1 MIKALVQNKAGTNVI
16 IEMPCD
22 GYHLSC
28 RPWDRTSRI
37 PPSGLRV
44 SDDNDGGVRI
54 TLTAENPAGEQLISV
69 FGPRNTLSDVN
80 NVVNAVANARPEVR
94 REMEQRILSGR
105 YSGPDDVLRDV
116 RAVTQEMA
124 PVKLSFFC
132 PLKGQVNEWDG
143 GMEDTYNSTLLD
155 NQEKIEALLAAEQ
168 QPEDGDMAEYLV
180 GDNSEL
186 YAKLYLAEFCVE
198 EIGGQLYGRIDCWF
212 TQRPDEDE
220 IDYLREEIIGQ
231 AADGF
236 GEHFEQQ
243 PIRIDEGDLYV
254 SFWDSGDDYFMYTD
268 DEMDDYLHNPMTM
281 GGLT

>member
-37 PPSGLRV
+37 PPSGLKV
-44 SDDNDGGVRI
+44 SDDNDGGVRV

-105 YSGPDDVLRDV
+105 YSSPDDV
-116 RAVTQEMA
+116 
-124 PVKLSFFC
+124 
-132 PLKGQVNEWDG
+132 
-143 GMEDTYNSTLLD
+143 
-155 NQEKIEALLAAEQ
+155 
-168 QPEDGDMAEYLV
+168 
-180 GDNSEL
+180 
-186 YAKLYLAEFCVE
+186 
-198 EIGGQLYGRIDCWF
+198 
-212 TQRPDEDE
+212 
-220 IDYLREEIIGQ
+220 
-231 AADGF
+231 
-236 GEHFEQQ
+236 
-243 PIRIDEGDLYV
+243 EGDLYV

-268 DEMDDYLHNPMTM
+268 DEMETHLHGSMTM